1 MKEVCLLSFLCNWT
15 RIKLSYRTIRSLPYN
30 SAPTF
35 QPEASCYK
43 QSPGLVNILQKEG
56 LLTVRSSVGFTFNLS
71 GFVTVLSLLINQI
84 LNYWGNWIIKGKQ
97 LGVDEM
103 MTLKSTGWKNGDF
116 AAEGALPPRNNIP
129 LNSKCRRYQH
139 KRRQQSSC

>member
-15 RIKLSYRTIRSLPYN
+15 RIKLSYKTVRPLPYN

-43 QSPGLVNILQKEG
+43 QSLVLVNILQKEG
-56 LLTVRSSVGFTFNLS
+56 LLTVRSSVGFAFNLS

-84 LNYWGNWIIKGKQ
+84 LNYQGNWIIKGKQ

-103 MTLKSTGWKNGDF
+103 MTLVKSIG
-116 AAEGALPPRNNIP
+116 
-129 LNSKCRRYQH
+129 
-139 KRRQQSSC
+139 